1 MPVRHPTARPDTPRR
16 PRAPRTARSTRGPL
30 RTVAA
35 GAVVAVMPLVGAGA
49 LPVSALSPVVVP
61 AAQAAPAAGGA
72 ECRPVTRGTVGWGIR
87 QSFRRYLTG
96 PVAGGS
102 WTLDG
107 VGFRGEPAGSDG
119 AFTFTAEPGEARV
132 EGDDADIPL
141 AGTLTMDGHLGLLHI
156 RLSALELQ
164 VRGTTARLVA
174 DGDYRGLNPVALSG
188 SGGPGSFRHTPIAT
202 VALDGTLG
210 EAGAADGTAHLTGRT
225 WITPE
230 LNAALGGQYGE
241 GDNEGDPLD
250 LTLATGGPVT
260 DGDCGL
266 DATTATADDPGR
278 DAAGERVAP
287 QPGGGAASVDT
298 AGGDTAPAAGPAPA
312 PAAAPAPAPAAP
324 AAAPAA
330 AAGPAETCR
339 AVTSASVGWG
349 VKQSFRRYLT
359 GPIAGGHWDLDGVGF
374 SGDRGGRGTFDFTGD
389 TAAATVSGGDA
400 DIPLRGAV
408 TFTGHAGLLTIRLSA
423 LSLRIRGTQ
432 AQIVADYRTN
442 TVSSFR
448 PGADVT
454 GADTGTQR
462 PIASFTLDR
471 PLDATAGGTVTLTGT
486 GVLTDDGNTA
496 FGGTY
501 GPGNNEA
508 DPISVTLGLG
518 GAGCGDGATAGGAP
532 TCDASTTRRVSES
545 RIGWGVKDS
554 FRSYIRGSVAKG
566 SWTTDGAVE
575 NGGAFIFSG
584 AEGAVDTSGPRGTV
598 AARGS
603 VTFTGHGGTLRTV
616 VADPEVTFSG
626 GTGTLTADVTSN
638 DTQGTP
644 HAYGRIAVA
653 DLTVTASV
661 DGGVLDGTAEAT
673 LTQAGANALSDFYEP
688 GTVMSPVSVRAALAG
703 AADCGALDGSGATG
717 AGTAGSTPDVASL
730 GALPT
735 DGSSAPATG
744 SGEVDIHDRPS
755 GAAEDRP
762 RSVAMALAQNPTTP
776 VALAVLVV
784 AAGVGLAL
792 GLRGRRR
799 AGDGADT
806 GPDPTGPAR

>member
-16 PRAPRTARSTRGPL
+16 PRGTRTARSTRGPL

-87 QSFRRYLTG
+87 QSFRRYLT
-96 PVAGGS
+96 
-102 WTLDG
+102 
-107 VGFRGEPAGSDG
+107 
-119 AFTFTAEPGEARV
+119 EPGAARV

-164 VRGTTARLVA
+164 IRGTTARLVA

-298 AGGDTAPAAGPAPA
+298 TGGDTAPAAG
-312 PAAAPAPAPAAP
+312 PAPAPAAP

-374 SGDRGGRGTFDFTGD
+374 SGDRDGRGTFDFTGD

-471 PLDATAGGTVTLTGT
+471 PLDAAAGGTVTLTGT

-508 DPISVTLGLG
+508 DPISVTL
-518 GAGCGDGATAGGAP
+518 
-532 TCDASTTRRVSES
+532 
-545 RIGWGVKDS
+545 
-554 FRSYIRGSVAKG
+554 
-566 SWTTDGAVE
+566 
-575 NGGAFIFSG
+575 
-584 AEGAVDTSGPRGTV
+584 
-598 AARGS
+598 
-603 VTFTGHGGTLRTV
+603 GHGGTLRTV

-744 SGEVDIHDRPS
+744 SGEVDIHGRPS

-806 GPDPTGPAR
+806 GPDPTGPVR

>member
-1 MPVRHPTARPDTPRR
+1 M
-16 PRAPRTARSTRGPL
+16 
-30 RTVAA
+30 
-35 GAVVAVMPLVGAGA
+35 
-49 LPVSALSPVVVP
+49 
-61 AAQAAPAAGGA
+61 
-72 ECRPVTRGTVGWGIR
+72 
-87 QSFRRYLTG
+87 
-96 PVAGGS
+96 
-102 WTLDG
+102 
-107 VGFRGEPAGSDG
+107 
-119 AFTFTAEPGEARV
+119 
-132 EGDDADIPL
+132 
-141 AGTLTMDGHLGLLHI
+141 
-156 RLSALELQ
+156 
-164 VRGTTARLVA
+164 
-174 DGDYRGLNPVALSG
+174 
-188 SGGPGSFRHTPIAT
+188 
-202 VALDGTLG
+202 
-210 EAGAADGTAHLTGRT
+210 
-225 WITPE
+225 
-230 LNAALGGQYGE
+230 
-241 GDNEGDPLD
+241 
-250 LTLATGGPVT
+250 
-260 DGDCGL
+260 
-266 DATTATADDPGR
+266 
-278 DAAGERVAP
+278 
-287 QPGGGAASVDT
+287 
-298 AGGDTAPAAGPAPA
+298 
-312 PAAAPAPAPAAP
+312 
-324 AAAPAA
+324 
-330 AAGPAETCR
+330 
-339 AVTSASVGWG
+339 TSASVGWG

-423 LSLRIRGTQ
+423 LSLRIRGTE

-518 GAGCGDGATAGGAP
+518 GAGCGDGATAGGGLGALEAAGPAGGTGTGGTGGTGGPDRAPDLTLGTTPGPRVLGVDRSAGAGATGGGTGGTSGGAP

-653 DLTVTASV
+653 DLAVTASV
-661 DGGVLDGTAEAT
+661 DGGILDGTAEAT
-673 LTQAGANALSDFYEP
+673 LTQAGANALSDFYDP

-703 AADCGALDGSGATG
+703 AADCGALDGSGASG

-744 SGEVDIHDRPS
+744 SGEVDIHGRPS
-755 GAAEDRP
+755 GESDDRP
-762 RSVAMALAQNPTTP
+762 RSVAMALAENPTTP

-799 AGDGADT
+799 AGDAADAAGTAGAADAAGT
-806 GPDPTGPAR
+806 DPDPTGPVR

>member
-1 MPVRHPTARPDTPRR
+1 
-16 PRAPRTARSTRGPL
+16 
-30 RTVAA
+30 
-35 GAVVAVMPLVGAGA
+35 MPLVGAGA

-119 AFTFTAEPGEARV
+119 AFTFTAEPGAARV

-164 VRGTTARLVA
+164 IRGTTARLVA

-298 AGGDTAPAAGPAPA
+298 TGGDTAPAAG
-312 PAAAPAPAPAAP
+312 PAPAPAAP

-374 SGDRGGRGTFDFTGD
+374 SGDRDGRGTFDFTGD

-471 PLDATAGGTVTLTGT
+471 PLDAAAGGTVTLTGT

-508 DPISVTLGLG
+508 DPISVTL
-518 GAGCGDGATAGGAP
+518 
-532 TCDASTTRRVSES
+532 
-545 RIGWGVKDS
+545 
-554 FRSYIRGSVAKG
+554 
-566 SWTTDGAVE
+566 
-575 NGGAFIFSG
+575 
-584 AEGAVDTSGPRGTV
+584 
-598 AARGS
+598 
-603 VTFTGHGGTLRTV
+603 GHGGTLRTV

-744 SGEVDIHDRPS
+744 SGEVDIHGRPS

-806 GPDPTGPAR
+806 GPDPTGPVR

>member
-1 MPVRHPTARPDTPRR
+1 
-16 PRAPRTARSTRGPL
+16 
-30 RTVAA
+30 
-35 GAVVAVMPLVGAGA
+35 MPLVGAGA

-87 QSFRRYLTG
+87 QSFRRYLT
-96 PVAGGS
+96 
-102 WTLDG
+102 
-107 VGFRGEPAGSDG
+107 
-119 AFTFTAEPGEARV
+119 EPGAARV

-164 VRGTTARLVA
+164 IRGTTARLVA

-298 AGGDTAPAAGPAPA
+298 TGGDTAPAAG
-312 PAAAPAPAPAAP
+312 PAPAPAAP

-374 SGDRGGRGTFDFTGD
+374 SGDRDGRGTFDFTGD

-471 PLDATAGGTVTLTGT
+471 PLDAAAGGTVTLTGT

-508 DPISVTLGLG
+508 DPISVTL
-518 GAGCGDGATAGGAP
+518 
-532 TCDASTTRRVSES
+532 
-545 RIGWGVKDS
+545 
-554 FRSYIRGSVAKG
+554 
-566 SWTTDGAVE
+566 
-575 NGGAFIFSG
+575 
-584 AEGAVDTSGPRGTV
+584 
-598 AARGS
+598 
-603 VTFTGHGGTLRTV
+603 GHGGTLRTV

-744 SGEVDIHDRPS
+744 SGEVDIHGRPS

-806 GPDPTGPAR
+806 GPDPTGPVR